1 MKYGSWRRSDSGEPV
16 AHRTFFGTR
25 TQASSGSPLWTR
37 LHYDVCMDA
46 SSPFTPV
53 AVVTGGARGIGL
65 AIAQWFLDHGHRV
78 ALLDVDAGTLKQTQA
93 QLGRPDDVLALHCDV
108 SQPQDVKHAA
118 EQVMTRWKRV
128 DALVNN
134 AGVAVFKP
142 LLETSF
148 EEWRQVLGTNLDGA
162 FLCSQAFGAIMAGQK
177 SGAIVNI
184 ASISGLR
191 ASTLRVAYGTSKAAL
206 IHLTKQYAA
215 ELGNY
220 GVRVNTVCPG
230 PVETEM
236 AKLVHSVAIRSDYI
250 DTIPLGRY
258 GTPQEMAQTV
268 GFLCSQQAS
277 FINGQFLAVDGGF
290 DAAGVGLPTLR
301 RNHPEI
307 SQVGQVTPSS
317 H

>member
-1 MKYGSWRRSDSGEPV
+1 M
-16 AHRTFFGTR
+16 
-25 TQASSGSPLWTR
+25 
-37 LHYDVCMDA
+37 HYDDQMNTA
-46 SSPFTPV
+46 PHPTPV

-65 AIAQWFLDHGHRV
+65 AIGRWFLDHGHRV
-78 ALLDVDAGTLKQTQA
+78 ALIDVDDATLKQTVA
-93 QLGRPDDVLALHCDV
+93 RLARPDDVLGIHADV
-108 SQPQDVKHAA
+108 SRPDQVQKAA
-118 EQVMTRWKRV
+118 EQVMARWGRA

-142 LLETSF
+142 ILETSF
-148 EEWRQVLGTNLDGA
+148 DEWRQVLGTNLDGA
-162 FLCSQAFGAIMAGQK
+162 FLCSQAFGAIMARQM

-236 AKLVHSVAIRSDYI
+236 AKLVHSVAIRSDYL

-258 GTPQEMAQTV
+258 GSPEEMAQTV
-268 GFLCSQQAS
+268 GFLCSDQAS
-277 FINGQFLAVDGGF
+277 YINGQFLAVDGGF
-290 DAAGVGLPTLR
+290 DASGVGLPTLR

-307 SQVGQVTPSS
+307 GHVGQPAAGG